1 MKWIITVRMDSW
13 VRSALKSILRGT
25 LFLILLLSSNSFLHP
40 FLKSKFTKKKFLDT
54 KKIHFRRPTAWELI
68 KNKGSDFGFWR
79 TKENFF
85 NLNQF
90 VDVGDKFSRLASP
103 KWLLKLFYIE
113 HEWLRHIFI
122 NKIYNFILMMILIR
136 KVIS

>member
-1 MKWIITVRMDSW
+1 MNNNCQDGLVSSIGSKIDFKGDFIFNFIII
-13 VRSALKSILRGT
+13 LKFIFTSI
-25 LFLILLLSSNSFLHP
+25 FEIKIH
-40 FLKSKFTKKKFLDT
+40 KKKFLDT